1 MQRNSPSVSLPQIC
15 APRED
20 LIRTFNTCSQKQFII
35 IQAPAGYGKTIS
47 TLLWL
52 KRTRRCFAWLFLDK
66 YDNVLSLFYRSLCR
80 TLLEAVRESRNDAFP
95 GVINDDRYDAI
106 SQFLNSPSFSAA
118 PVENAMEFISM
129 MPLRDDQCALVLDD
143 LHNIVDEEI
152 LRSLPYVLKRL
163 PPFMNVVLLSRM
175 EMPGPMNILAENN
188 KAGFIGREELTFTPE
203 EIRNH
208 FINYGWFISLD
219 RANDIHTFTE
229 GWIIIL
235 NAMVLHGDQKI
246 FQEEYK
252 LTLQEYFERNIW
264 SGFDEPTKD
273 FLIKTSVVDSFTPE
287 LCELLTE
294 NQNCAETLDMLIRG
308 NINLSRM
315 GQEYRYHNLFLE
327 FLREQAQKSGIN
339 QGELFGVATRY
350 YLKSQNFFRAAICS
364 MRSDDSQLKMQVVQ
378 SFFSSKNPALEQ
390 FLELSRVY
398 DPKALTKSVF
408 DRNPVL
414 YMPNILAA
422 FLRGNTERTAD
433 LFDRLYASLPSFLE
447 ANLPFV
453 GVLPTR
459 LLLDFRVKLSGLL
472 SFMDTKGIKWGDE
485 FPGQAAVITAQ
496 MPMLHRSVR
505 DFYEFLDGKTKEAVR
520 GVFSCILPG
529 DSECFYMSVEAGL
542 LLEQNRTGEALELA
556 LTAYNSMTEDTAVE
570 VHFGIC
576 VCLAEI
582 YSIRSETE
590 RSRNVLSRLH
600 QWLDDNNALYLLKNL
615 MAYEERAHLFDGDR
629 VAAQRWLDNYF
640 INDSAFGELYKI
652 YQNFT
657 TVRAF
662 IILSEV
668 SKAQNALAVMKE
680 LAGTLDRPLDAAE
693 ADVLIAVLEWA
704 MGKKKASTNRLYE
717 LLLKLQP
724 YGFVRVVA
732 NEGKAILPIV
742 TAIVKK
748 LDKEPDKD
756 KVFYR
761 FVKEIQLA
769 CHEQARRLRGITH
782 DLTLKVIKLSPRQT
796 LILSLLSKG
805 HKNAEIIEITGLTLN
820 TIREHT
826 RVAYGKLEVNN
837 AMDAVIKAKHL
848 GLLE

>member
-1 MQRNSPSVSLPQIC
+1 MQRNSPHVSLPQVC

-20 LIRTFNTCSQKQFII
+20 LIRTFNTCSQKQFIF

-52 KRTRRCFAWLFLDK
+52 KRTRRTFAWLFLDK

-80 TLLEAVRESRNDAFP
+80 TLLETVQESRNDAFP
-95 GVINDDRYDAI
+95 GISDESRYDAI
-106 SQFLNSPSFSAA
+106 LQFLNSPSFSAA

-129 MPLRDDQCALVLDD
+129 LPLRDDQCALVLDD

-163 PPFMNVVLLSRM
+163 PPFMNVLLLSRM
-175 EMPGPMNILAENN
+175 EMPDPMNILTENN
-188 KAGFIGREELTFTPE
+188 KAGFIGRSELTFTPE

-208 FINYGWFISLD
+208 FIHYGWFISLD
-219 RANDIHTFTE
+219 RANDIFSFTE

-264 SGFDEPTKD
+264 SGFDEPTKN
-273 FLIKTSVVDSFTPE
+273 FLMKTSVVDSFTPE

-294 NQNCAETLDMLIRG
+294 SHHCAETLDMLIRG

-315 GQEYRYHNLFLE
+315 GQEYRYHHLFLE
-327 FLREQAQKSGIN
+327 FLREQVQKSVID
-339 QGELFGVATRY
+339 QADLFSVAARY
-350 YLKSQNFFRAAICS
+350 YLDSQQFFRAAICS
-364 MRSDDSQLKMQVVQ
+364 MRSNDAQLKMQVVQ
-378 SFFSSKNPALEQ
+378 SFFTSKNPALEQ

-398 DPKALTKSVF
+398 DTKMLTKEMF

-422 FLRGNTERTAD
+422 FLRGNTERTAH
-433 LFDRLYASLPSFLE
+433 LFDRLYASLPSFSE
-447 ANLPFV
+447 ANHPFV

-459 LLLDFRVKLSGLL
+459 LLLDFRIGLSDLL
-472 SFMDTKGIKWGDE
+472 SFMESKGIKWGAK
-485 FPGQAAVITAQ
+485 FPGQAAVITVQ

-505 DFYEFLDGKTKEAVR
+505 DYHEFLDEETKEAVR
-520 GVFSCILPG
+520 EVFSCILPG
-529 DSECFYMSVEAGL
+529 DSESFYMSVEAGL
-542 LLEQNRTGEALELA
+542 LMEQNRTGEALELA
-556 LTAYNSMTEDTAVE
+556 LTAYNGMTEDTAVE
-570 VHFGIC
+570 VHFGVC
-576 VCLAEI
+576 VCLSEI
-582 YSIRSETE
+582 YIVRSESE
-590 RSRNVLSRLH
+590 RSRNVLARLH

-615 MAYEERAHLFDGDR
+615 TAYKERQHLLDGDR

-640 INDSAFGELYKI
+640 INDSAFGEFYKI

-657 TVRAF
+657 TVRAL
-662 IILSEV
+662 IILSEIP
-668 SKAQNALAVMKE
+668 KAQSALAVMKE
-680 LAGTLDRPLDAAE
+680 LAEAMDRPLDAAE
-693 ADVLIAVLEWA
+693 ADVLTAILEWA
-704 MGKKKASTNRLYE
+704 TGKKKVATSRLYE
-717 LLLKLQP
+717 VLTKLQP

-732 NEGKAILPIV
+732 NEGRAVLPII

-748 LDKEPDKD
+748 MDRETEKD

-769 CHEQARRLRGITH
+769 AYEQARRFKSITH
-782 DLTLKVIKLSPRQT
+782 DLTLEVIKLSPRQT
-796 LILSLLSKG
+796 LVLDLLSKG
-805 HKNAEIIEITGLTLN
+805 HKNAEIIEITGLSLN

-826 RVAYGKLEVNN
+826 RVAYRKLEVTN
-837 AMDAVIKAKHL
+837 AMDAVIRAKHL
-848 GLLE
+848 GLLK